1 MLPRQHHQRSF
12 PTASSTA
19 TKLRFP
25 LTGYFYKALIYCT
38 AIKLC
43 FVVFHLQAVNCFYAG
58 FAALFEVKDW
68 TIEFDIPAS
77 VQNFALNYAIAFS
90 GQAPLLKNP
99 E

>member
-1 MLPRQHHQRSF
+1 
-12 PTASSTA
+12 
-19 TKLRFP
+19 
-25 LTGYFYKALIYCT
+25 
-38 AIKLC
+38 
-43 FVVFHLQAVNCFYAG
+43 VFHLQAVNCFYAG
-58 FAALFEVKDW
+58 FAALFEVKEW